1 MFLLNERQELNLI
14 ILRLVMSNK
23 LEELTTEAIKGRL
36 SRRDFM
42 RRAAALG
49 IAAPLATSFLGQTAF
64 AAETPKK
71 GGHLIAGLKGGS
83 STDVLDP
90 ALNASKVPYSL
101 LRTWGETLVDI
112 APTGEAIP
120 YLATEWE
127 SSNGAKTWTFTLR
140 KGVLFHNGK
149 EMDSND
155 VVKTLQRHSGEDT
168 KSGALGIM
176 RDIDSVKAL
185 GDNQVVV
192 ELKEGNADLPY
203 LMSDYHLTIQ
213 PNGGFDDPNA
223 GIGTGPYKITVN
235 EPGIRHV
242 GERFDGYWR
251 DDVGHADSIE
261 IRVLNDQTARM
272 SALQSGSIHIANQ
285 VSPKTAKLLARLP
298 TVEVVNTSGKGHY
311 PFLMHA
317 DTAPFDNADLRL
329 ALKYAIDRE
338 DMVKRVL
345 QGYGSV
351 GNDYPINEA
360 YDLFDSEIEQR
371 TYDPDKAAF
380 HYKKSGHSGPIVLR
394 SSDAAYSNAVDAAL
408 LFSQQAAKAGIE
420 VKVQREPADG
430 YWSNV
435 WNNKPFCA
443 SYWSGRNTQD
453 EMYAVAYKSTAD
465 WNDTNWKRP
474 AFDALL
480 SQARIEVDRSKRKEI
495 YSDMSTM
502 VRDDGG
508 AIIPMFNDFID
519 AKSKKVGGYVKDPS
533 AELSNGYALIRCWLA

>member
-1 MFLLNERQELNLI
+1 
-14 ILRLVMSNK
+14 MSND
-23 LEELTTEAIKGRL
+23 LEQLAAQAKKGHL
-36 SRRDFM
+36 NRRDFM
-42 RRAAALG
+42 RNAAAVG
-49 IAAPLATSFLGQTAF
+49 AAAPLAGSLFSQSAM
-64 AAETPKK
+64 AEETPKK
-71 GGHLIAGLKGGS
+71 GGHLIAALKGGS

-90 ALNASKVPYSL
+90 ALNASKVPYSF
-101 LRTWGETLVDI
+101 LRTWGEQLVDI
-112 APTGEAIP
+112 SPTGEAIP
-120 YLATEWE
+120 YLATSWE
-127 SSNGAKTWTFTLR
+127 PSNGAKTWTFTLR

-149 EMDSND
+149 EMDVND
-155 VVKTLQRHSGEDT
+155 VVQTLKRHSGEDT

-176 RDIDSVKAL
+176 RDIASVSAD
-185 GDNQVVV
+185 GDKVVV
-192 ELKEGNADLPY
+192 QLKEGNADLPY

-223 GIGTGPYKITVN
+223 GIGTGPYKVTVN

-242 GERFDGYWR
+242 GEKFEGYWR
-251 DDVGHADSIE
+251 DDVGHADSVE

-272 SALQSGSIHIANQ
+272 SALQSGAVHLANQ

-317 DTAPFDNADLRL
+317 DTAPFDNNDLRL
-329 ALKYAIDRE
+329 ALKYSIDRE
-338 DMVKRVL
+338 DMVKRIL

-351 GNDYPINEA
+351 GNDYPINAA
-360 YDLFDSEIEQR
+360 YDLFDESIEQR
-371 TYDPDKAAF
+371 VYDPEKAAY

-394 SSDAAYSNAVDAAL
+394 SSDAAFSNAVDAAL

-435 WNNKPFCA
+435 WNAKPFCQ

-465 WNDTNWKRP
+465 WNDTKWKRP
-474 AFDALL
+474 AFDSLL
-480 SQARIEVDRSKRKEI
+480 SEARIETDRAKRKEI
-495 YSDMSTM
+495 YSTMSTM

-519 AKSKKVGGYVKDPS
+519 AKSKKVKGYIKDPS